1 MADTFKLDE
10 HSAAFVESLV
20 ESGRYETADDVVRDS
35 LRQMQAREAKLEALR
50 AEIQKGLDSGP
61 GREVDGKTLAEEVK
75 ARGRARLAAAKKLA
89 TAKNESKV

>member
-20 ESGRYETADDVVRDS
+20 ESGRYESADDVVRDS

-61 GREVDGKTLAEEVK
+61 MEDVGDMFERIKAEGRK
-75 ARGRARLAAAKKLA
+75 RLAA
-89 TAKNESKV
+89 ERGQ

>member
-20 ESGRYETADDVVRDS
+20 ESGRYESADDVVRDS

-50 AEIQKGLDSGP
+50 AEIQKGLDSGSMQDVGDMFERIKAE
-61 GREVDGKTLAEEVK
+61 GR
-75 ARGRARLAAAKKLA
+75 RRLAA
-89 TAKNESKV
+89 ERGQ

>member
-61 GREVDGKTLAEEVK
+61 MEDVGDMFERIKAEGRK
-75 ARGRARLAAAKKLA
+75 RLAA
-89 TAKNESKV
+89 ERGQ

>member
-1 MADTFKLDE
+1 MAGSYTLDE
-10 HSAAFVESLV
+10 HSTAFVESLV
-20 ESGRYETADDVVRDS
+20 ESGRFATAGDVLRES

-89 TAKNESKV
+89 AGKDESKV

>member
-1 MADTFKLDE
+1 MAGNYTLDE

-20 ESGRYETADDVVRDS
+20 ESGRYESAGDVVRDS
-35 LRQMQAREAKLEALR
+35 LRLMEAREAKLEALR

-89 TAKNESKV
+89 AGKDESKV

>member
-35 LRQMQAREAKLEALR
+35 LRQMQAPEAKLEALR

-61 GREVDGKTLAEEVK
+61 GEEFDSKTLAEDVMR
-75 ARGRARLAAAKKLA
+75 RGRERLAAQRAA
-89 TAKNESKV
+89 ASKSVP